1 MKHHG
6 FTLIELMVVIVI
18 LGILAAVA
26 APKIFAMKCS
36 SDMHKCK
43 ENNIEL
49 YYEVCVKH
57 PNKCDKRDLK
67 TAVIVYC
74 GQHESRCSGHNSQ
87 RVPIAKITEMIDQ
100 QTKKDTI
107 FVKQH
112 DTVFVVMQ
120 PDGTAIQAPQIEQK
134 SVESTSNCVE
144 QCKKDNASSS
154 VVDFCIRERCK

>member
-1 MKHHG
+1 MKQHG
-6 FTLIELMVVIVI
+6 FTLIELMTVIVI
-18 LGILAAVA
+18 MGILAAVA
-26 APKIFAMKCS
+26 VPKIFAMKCA

-43 ENNIEL
+43 ENDRGL

-57 PNKCDKRDLK
+57 PEKCDKKDLK

-74 GQHESRCSGHNSQ
+74 GQHESRCSGRTSVI
-87 RVPIAKITEMIDQ
+87 VPVAKITEMIDQ
-100 QTKKDTI
+100 QTKKDTV

-120 PDGTAIQAPQIEQK
+120 PDGTAIRAPKIEQNT
-134 SVESTSNCVE
+134 VEITSNCVE

-154 VVDFCIRERCK
+154 VVEFCIRERCK

>member
-1 MKHHG
+1 MKQRG

-26 APKIFAMKCS
+26 APKIFAMKCA

-43 ENNIEL
+43 ENDREL
-49 YYEVCVKH
+49 YYKICVKH
-57 PNKCDKRDLK
+57 PAKCDKQDLK
-67 TAVIVYC
+67 TAVLVYC
-74 GQHESRCSGHNSQ
+74 GLYESRCSGRNYQMVH
-87 RVPIAKITEMIDQ
+87 IAKITEMIDQ

-120 PDGTAIQAPQIEQK
+120 PDGTAIRAPQIEQK
-134 SVESTSNCVE
+134 TVEITSNCVE
-144 QCKKDNASSS
+144 QCKKDNTSSS

>member
-1 MKHHG
+1 MKQRG
-6 FTLIELMVVIVI
+6 FTFIELMVVIVI
-18 LGILAAVA
+18 MGILASVA
-26 APKIFAMKCS
+26 TPKIFAMKCA

-43 ENNIEL
+43 ANNLEL

-74 GQHESRCSGHNSQ
+74 GQHESRCYGRNSPII
-87 RVPIAKITEMIDQ
+87 PIAKITEMLDQ

-120 PDGTAIQAPQIEQK
+120 LDGTAIRAPQIEQNT
-134 SVESTSNCVE
+134 VEITSNCVE

>member
-1 MKHHG
+1 MKQRG
-6 FTLIELMVVIVI
+6 FTFIELMVVIVI
-18 LGILAAVA
+18 MGIFAAVA
-26 APKIFAMKCS
+26 VPKLFAMKCA

-43 ENNIEL
+43 VNNLEL

-57 PNKCDKRDLK
+57 PNKCDKKDLK

-74 GQHESRCSGHNSQ
+74 GQHESRCYGRNSVI
-87 RVPIAKITEMIDQ
+87 VPVAKITEMLDQ

-120 PDGTAIQAPQIEQK
+120 PDGTAIRAPQIEQK
-134 SVESTSNCVE
+134 SVEITSNCVE